1 MNRLTKTLMLLICA
15 LVAAGEPLIAQQGGN
30 NGEGNLMKG
39 VFKGIGPGKLRQQGA
54 KQPLNVWM
62 IEDETGE
69 KLSFPIL
76 VPDAS
81 VKKVIAAPKSYIGKR
96 CSIVWTQSEEML
108 AGINEVVDINHIISV
123 SWSDTEP
130 PGGSLGGGS
139 PLPPSA
145 TPEMVVRAFFAAIQY
160 KELDALNAL
169 LNDPVSYYQSKPGPK
184 SAALADIKSD
194 WKKYTNWVGEV
205 LNVEPQG
212 PTACTFQLN
221 YSMMEGSKPRSGSL
235 QCSVTVNPNARGRIT
250 SISAKPI
257 RSAAPQSTPSPT
269 NAPNNRKF
277 RYTRPETPDIRG
289 AVFEIDATLSPTGV
303 KGVWKTVYLPVQP
316 DEQPEIREFSG
327 QITGTAKSGEKR
339 FSITFKGDAPY
350 LFPANQKPYW
360 LIKDGPG
367 GATIRVAAFEVVGR
381 NSDQVTWNLRE
392 VESR

>member
-1 MNRLTKTLMLLICA
+1 MKRLIKTLVILICA
-15 LVAAGEPLIAQQGGN
+15 LVAAGEPLIAQQGLN
-30 NGEGNLMKG
+30 TGEGNLMKG
-39 VFKGIGPGKLRQQGA
+39 IFKGIGPGNLRQKGA

-62 IEDETGE
+62 IEDESGE

-81 VKKVIAAPKSYIGKR
+81 VKKVIASPKSYIGKR

-108 AGINEVVDINHIISV
+108 AGINEVVDINHIVSV

-130 PGGSLGGGS
+130 PSGSLGGGS
-139 PLPPSA
+139 PLPPAA

-160 KELDALNAL
+160 KELEAISAL

-194 WKKYTNWVGEV
+194 WKKYTNWIGEV

-221 YSMMEGSKPRSGSL
+221 YSMLEGEKPRSGSL

-257 RSAAPQSTPSPT
+257 RSAAAQTATPAA
-269 NAPNNRKF
+269 NASSARKF

-289 AVFEIDATLSPTGV
+289 AVFEIDATLGPTSVQGI
-303 KGVWKTVYLPVQP
+303 WKTSFLPAEP
-316 DEQPEIREFSG
+316 DEKPVISEFSG
-327 QITGTAKSGEKR
+327 QVTGTTKSGEKR
-339 FSITFKGDAPY
+339 FSISFKGDVPY
-350 LFPANQKPYW
+350 LFPVNQKPYW
-360 LIKDGPG
+360 LIKDGPKG
-367 GATIRVAAFEVVGR
+367 TSIRVTAFEVVGR
-381 NSDQVTWNLRE
+381 NSEQVTWDLRE
-392 VESR
+392 VQSR